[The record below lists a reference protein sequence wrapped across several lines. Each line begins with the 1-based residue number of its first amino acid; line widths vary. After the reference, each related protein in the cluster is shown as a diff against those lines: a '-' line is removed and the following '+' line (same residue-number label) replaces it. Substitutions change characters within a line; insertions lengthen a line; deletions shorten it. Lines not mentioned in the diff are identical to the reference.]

1 MRRVLTWLVVAGV
14 GLGAALYASFQLSP
28 WPSVL
33 LIRHEFDKGAVAA
46 AEALGRHVPPGI
58 VSTMDI
64 RYAAGDPDALL
75 DLFKPGDATEPLP
88 VVVWV
93 HGGAFVYGRRD
104 NVTNYLKVLASRG
117 FATVA
122 VGYSKAPSA
131 NYPTPLAQVNAA
143 LGYLSANADR
153 LGLDPERIVLAGD
166 SAGAQIA
173 AQLSIILTSPDYAK
187 RVGITPAIAATQLK
201 GAILHCGPYGVA
213 GMDFN
218 GPFGGFLRTV
228 LWSYFGTRAFLDD
241 PRFQDFIVT
250 ANITKEFPPFFISVG
265 NADPLAPLSYGL
277 KQRADELGIAN
288 DACSSRPI
296 MRRRCRM
303 SISSISTARQA
314 SWPWSAA

>member
-1 MRRVLTWLVVAGV
+1 
-14 GLGAALYASFQLSP
+14 
-28 WPSVL
+28 
-33 LIRHEFDKGAVAA
+33 
-46 AEALGRHVPPGI
+46 
-58 VSTMDI
+58 MDI
-64 RYAAGDPDALL
+64 RYAADDPDALL

-88 VVVWV
+88 VVAWV

-173 AQLSIILTSPDYAK
+173 AQLSIILTAPDYAK

-201 GAILHCGPYGVA
+201 GAFSLRA
-213 GMDFN
+213 LW
-218 GPFGGFLRTV
+218 GGGHGLQRPLRRLPEDGSLV
-228 LWSYFGTRAFLDD
+228 LFRN
-241 PRFQDFIVT
+241 P
-250 ANITKEFPPFFISVG
+250 
-265 NADPLAPLSYGL
+265 GL
-277 KQRADELGIAN
+277 
-288 DACSSRPI
+288 P
-296 MRRRCRM
+296 
-303 SISSISTARQA
+303 
-314 SWPWSAA
+314 